1 MTFKTKLRQIWDSPL
16 HPVWIVLAI
25 LEMYVFVLG
34 VNRFILDSYPYQAAV
49 GWGKPYLL
57 NSYFADANLLLGS
70 PFIGAGGLKLGD
82 GIKAFT
88 GKPIT
93 GGWTLEHWVI
103 AVSLVV
109 AYIAGPALFLYGL
122 KLRKARI
129 LGGTTRRNSF
139 LPLFAT
145 ATGGYLVCTALLLPA
160 FSGPKNWIILQRMK
174 AEEYSNAAREGI
186 DASLPVLAFQAQQL
200 RILPETNGGGP
211 WTNGPGGITIK
222 GLEHVLPSLER
233 ILWKPGLRAPVRF
246 FLRVY
251 SPDSLTLWGVANARG
266 GYGPSG
272 GLKFKNIDSTTG
284 NVQVHAGV
292 TPTHSTLNIDN

>member
-1 MTFKTKLRQIWDSPL
+1 MTSKTKLRWIWDSPL
-16 HPVWIVLAI
+16 HPIWIVLAI
-25 LEMYVFVLG
+25 LEIYVFVLG
-34 VNRFILDSYPYQAAV
+34 INRFVLDSYSYEAAV

-57 NSYFADANLLLGS
+57 NSYFADGNLLLGS

-93 GGWTLEHWVI
+93 GGWILEHWVI
-103 AVSLVV
+103 TVSLVL

-129 LGGTTRRNSF
+129 LGGLTRRNSF
-139 LPLFAT
+139 LPLIAT
-145 ATGGYLVCTALLLPA
+145 ATGGYLLCTALLLPSI
-160 FSGPKNWIILQRMK
+160 SGPKNWSILQRMK

-200 RILPETNGGGP
+200 RIMPETKGGGP
-211 WTNGPGGITIK
+211 WENRRGGITIE
-222 GLEHVLPSLER
+222 GLEHVLPSMESV
-233 ILWKPGLRAPVRF
+233 LWKPGPRAPVRF
-246 FLRVY
+246 FLKVH
-251 SPDSLTLWGVANARG
+251 SPDSLTLWGVADARG

-272 GLKFKNIDSTTG
+272 GLTFKNIDSTTG

-292 TPTHSTLNIDN
+292 TPTHSTLTIDN